1 MNACTPIRELIPWYV
16 NGSLSADEAHQV
28 AAHLSRCESCR
39 HELTQIMRLNIEVR
53 RAFDGFDSIRADVK
67 KEVLARTAGRTLASL
82 DLGSFLLGFS
92 FGASYQ
98 KGRIPIRGDL
108 KLLGRR
114 IRLISPDKE
123 SHNGGTQ

>member
-16 NGSLSADEAHQV
+16 NGSLAADEARQV
-28 AAHLSRCESCR
+28 AEHLTRCESCR
-39 HELTQIMRLNIEVR
+39 DELTQIMRLNMEVQD
-53 RAFDGFDSIRADVK
+53 AFDEIENLKIEVK
-67 KEVLARTAGRTLASL
+67 KEVLKQTAGTTLASL

-98 KGRIPIRGDL
+98 KGRVPIRGDL

-123 SHNGGTQ
+123 EYNE

>member
-1 MNACTPIRELIPWYV
+1 MTACTPIRELIPWYV
-16 NGSLSADEAHQV
+16 NGSLSVDEAHQV

-39 HELTQIMRLNIEVR
+39 DELTQIMRLNIEVR
-53 RAFDGFDSIRADVK
+53 RAFDRLEGMRVEVK

-123 SHNGGTQ
+123 VHDE

>member
-1 MNACTPIRELIPWYV
+1 MNACDPIRELIPWYV
-16 NGSLSADEAHQV
+16 NGSLSVEEARQV
-28 AAHLSRCESCR
+28 AAHLSRCEGCR
-39 HELTQIMRLNIEVR
+39 DELTQIVRLNVEVGRVFDEIEGMRVE
-53 RAFDGFDSIRADVK
+53 VK
-67 KEVLARTAGRTLASL
+67 KEVLEKTAGKTLASF

-98 KGRIPIRGDL
+98 KGRVPIRGDL

-123 SHNGGTQ
+123 VGNE

>member
-1 MNACTPIRELIPWYV
+1 MNSCTPIRELISWYV
-16 NGSLSADEAHQV
+16 NGSLSVEEARQV
-28 AAHLSRCESCR
+28 AVHLSSCEGCR
-39 HELTQIMRLNIEVR
+39 DELTQTMRLNVEVR
-53 RAFDGFDSIRADVK
+53 RTLDELEGLRVEVK
-67 KEVLARTAGRTLASL
+67 QEVLERTAGKTLASF

-123 SHNGGTQ
+123 TYNE

>member
-1 MNACTPIRELIPWYV
+1 MNACNPIRELIPWYV
-16 NGSLSADEAHQV
+16 NGSLSVEEARQV
-28 AAHLSRCESCR
+28 AAHLTRCESCR
-39 HELTQIMRLNIEVR
+39 DELTQIMRLNVEVR
-53 RAFDGFDSIRADVK
+53 RAFDELKGMRAEVK
-67 KEVLARTAGRTLASL
+67 KKVLEKTAGTALASF

-108 KLLGRR
+108 RLLGRR

-123 SHNGGTQ
+123 VRNE

>member
-1 MNACTPIRELIPWYV
+1 MNACDPIRELIPWYV
-16 NGSLSADEAHQV
+16 NGSLSVEEARQV
-28 AAHLSRCESCR
+28 AAHLSRCEACR
-39 HELTQIMRLNIEVR
+39 DELTQIVRLNVEVR
-53 RAFDGFDSIRADVK
+53 RAFDELEGMRVEVK
-67 KEVLARTAGRTLASL
+67 KEVLKQTAGTTLASL

-98 KGRIPIRGDL
+98 KGRVPIRGDL

-123 SHNGGTQ
+123 EYNE

>member
-1 MNACTPIRELIPWYV
+1 MKACDPIRELIPWYV
-16 NGSLSADEAHQV
+16 NGSLSVEEARQV
-28 AAHLSRCESCR
+28 AAHLSRCEACR
-39 HELTQIMRLNIEVR
+39 DELTQIVRLNVEVR
-53 RAFDGFDSIRADVK
+53 RAFDELEGMRVEVK
-67 KEVLARTAGRTLASL
+67 KEVLEKTAGKTLASF

-98 KGRIPIRGDL
+98 KGRVPIRGDL

-123 SHNGGTQ
+123 VRNE

>member
-1 MNACTPIRELIPWYV
+1 MNACTPIRELIPWYI
-16 NGSLSADEAHQV
+16 NGSLSVNEARQV
-28 AAHLSRCESCR
+28 AAHLSQCEGCR
-39 HELTQIMRLNIEVR
+39 EELTQTMCLNVEIR
-53 RAFDGFDSIRADVK
+53 RAFDDELEGLRTEVKRDV
-67 KEVLARTAGRTLASL
+67 VNRTVGQTLASL

-98 KGRIPIRGDL
+98 KGRVPIRGDL

-123 SHNGGTQ
+123 VHNG

>member
-1 MNACTPIRELIPWYV
+1 MNTCTPTRELIPWYI
-16 NGSLSADEAHQV
+16 NGSLSVDEARQV
-28 AAHLSRCESCR
+28 AAHLLRCESCR
-39 HELTQIMRLNIEVR
+39 DELAQIMRLNIEVC
-53 RAFDGFDSIRADVK
+53 RAFDEIKSMKTEVK
-67 KEVLARTAGRTLASL
+67 KKVLKLTAGKTLASL

-98 KGRIPIRGDL
+98 KGRVPIRGDL

-123 SHNGGTQ
+123 VHNE

>member
-1 MNACTPIRELIPWYV
+1 MNACNPIRELIPWYV
-16 NGSLSADEAHQV
+16 NGSLSVEEAHQV

-39 HELTQIMRLNIEVR
+39 DDLTQTMRLNVEVR
-53 RAFDGFDSIRADVK
+53 RTFDELEGLRDEVK
-67 KEVLARTAGRTLASL
+67 KEVLEKTAGRTLASL

-92 FGASYQ
+92 FGASYR
-98 KGRIPIRGDL
+98 KGRVPIRGDL

-123 SHNGGTQ
+123 VHNEQ

>member
-1 MNACTPIRELIPWYV
+1 MNACNPIRELIPWYV
-16 NGSLSADEAHQV
+16 NGSLSVEEAHQV
-28 AAHLSRCESCR
+28 AAHLSCCESCR
-39 HELTQIMRLNIEVR
+39 DELTQIVRLNVEVR
-53 RAFDGFDSIRADVK
+53 RAFDELEGMRAEVK
-67 KEVLARTAGRTLASL
+67 KEVLEKTAGRILASF

-114 IRLISPDKE
+114 IRLISPDE
-123 SHNGGTQ
+123 EVYDE